1 MKTVVLDYPT
11 SSAQCASW
19 ELLEQVTSLTR
30 YTDTSFPQLLE
41 RARTADV
48 LVTWRMPL
56 RREVLDY
63 ITRPRILIVPET
75 DRETLVELPI
85 AVQLGISVY
94 GFVSDPNDPCQW
106 ITNVANLLAVSE

>member
-11 SSAQCASW
+11 SSAQCATW
-19 ELLEQVTSLTR
+19 AVLEQVTSLTR
-30 YTDTSFPQLLE
+30 YADTPFPQLLE

-94 GFVSDPNDPCQW
+94 GFGNDPDDPCQW
-106 ITNVANLLAVSE
+106 IVDVANLLAVSE